1 MYNSIMIHDAQKLEH
16 PACQF
21 ADATRPN
28 LSLEPNTRIAGL
40 SFRNADQ
47 SE

>member
-28 LSLEPNTRIAGL
+28 FKLNPIQGL
-40 SFRNADQ
+40 LV
-47 SE
+47 